1 MAANYQIIE
10 ENIGYFIEEKK
21 DPRPDLDEA
30 IEECS
35 FEPGENYCIVD
46 INDAYQNYINNCKAD
61 KVAYVDPGKFMA
73 SIHALFKNIVVF
85 YGSKKRYLVGPK
97 EMFKSLHA
105 HEKKRGKIK

>member
-1 MAANYQIIE
+1 
-10 ENIGYFIEEKK
+10 
-21 DPRPDLDEA
+21 
-30 IEECS
+30 
-35 FEPGENYCIVD
+35 
-46 INDAYQNYINNCKAD
+46 
-61 KVAYVDPGKFMA
+61 MA